1 MRDDHKSQK
10 KYPSP
15 SKQTNR
21 AEPKMP
27 TPSGEGFA
35 QAKTVTAGE
44 VITNSE
50 GDVVGEKAKV
60 KAAYGQTKGL
70 LWYRYIK

>member
-1 MRDDHKSQK
+1 MSSYYDND

-21 AEPKMP
+21 PDPKVP
-27 TPSGEGFA
+27 TPSGKGFA
-35 QAKTVTAGE
+35 QTKTVKAGE
-44 VITNSE
+44 CLDE
-50 GDVVGEKAKV
+50 PEKAKV